1 MQNNQMSMF
10 ELDGQEKAEK
20 PKQMSLSVSRT
31 ISAPAEKVY
40 DHWLI
45 PTFVGKWM
53 FAAGNKGEHLI
64 DLHNEVRPRGEF
76 SYKVQRGG
84 KDITYS
90 GAYQRIDRP
99 RQLIFSWK
107 ASNGEA
113 CPNRVTVD
121 FEQLDQ
127 KTKLKISMQMDKD
140 LANFSDEVKQQWSNR
155 SKALATLLS
164 K

>member
-1 MQNNQMSMF
+1 MNNNQISMF
-10 ELDGQEKAEK
+10 ESDGQEKAEK

-31 ISAPAEKVY
+31 IPAAAEKVY

-53 FAAGNKGEHLI
+53 FGAANKAEHLI

-76 SYKVQRGG
+76 SYKLQRGG

-90 GAYQRIDRP
+90 GEYQRIDRP
-99 RQLIFSWK
+99 RQLIFSWR

-113 CPNRVTVD
+113 APNKVTVD
-121 FEQLDQ
+121 FEEDEQ

-140 LANFSDEVKQQWSNR
+140 LANYAGEVKQQWSNR
-155 SKALATLLS
+155 SKALAALLA